1 VTDIADKIASEA
13 DSFSELDIHV
23 FNLFEKDITNA
34 ITRLMNEAASSVAN
48 DIYFMAAALLVKYV
62 DIAMIADISNKK
74 ILDTASHIILDRM
87 AESNYNGGRSILEY
101 LAKSRSDRAAE
112 KVTAEIFRTLRET
125 RLLLSQI

>member
-1 VTDIADKIASEA
+1 MFHYLTRGDMTDIADKIASEA

-62 DIAMIADISNKK
+62 DLAMI
-74 ILDTASHIILDRM
+74 
-87 AESNYNGGRSILEY
+87 
-101 LAKSRSDRAAE
+101 
-112 KVTAEIFRTLRET
+112 
-125 RLLLSQI
+125 